1 MHHVIIG
8 GSVPG
13 ISAAEAIQQYD
24 ASAETIMLSSER
36 VRPYSRPMIA
46 SIIGKDDVNI
56 FLRDNPIENP
66 RIRALQEEVL
76 GLDVSSKEAILSSG
90 RRLGYYKLLIATG
103 RDAPIPGSIPGL
115 QGSDVFTLRISENAH
130 NLQDAVG
137 EGKRRRAGRRIC
149 GYLGRSRAETSSS

>member
-66 RIRALQEEVL
+66 RIRAL
-76 GLDVSSKEAILSSG
+76 
-90 RRLGYYKLLIATG
+90 
-103 RDAPIPGSIPGL
+103 
-115 QGSDVFTLRISENAH
+115 
-130 NLQDAVG
+130 
-137 EGKRRRAGRRIC
+137 
-149 GYLGRSRAETSSS
+149 